1 MADLQRFPKT
11 LTSVGASIVLCA
23 LAFAA
28 FKTTL
33 GFWIIEPG
41 FFLLADHLTQ
51 IFGPFTILVIGL
63 LLDVLLY
70 AAVLYAVITIKRT
83 LTDRKR
89 EAE

>member
-1 MADLQRFPKT
+1 MADEQRFPAT
-11 LTSVGASIVLCA
+11 LTSLGASTVICA

-33 GFWIIEPG
+33 GFWIIQPG
-41 FFLLADHLTQ
+41 FFILANHLTQ
-51 IFGPFTILVIGL
+51 IFGPFTLLVIGL

-70 AAVLYAVITIKRT
+70 AAVLYAVITIKMT
-83 LTDRKR
+83 FADRKR